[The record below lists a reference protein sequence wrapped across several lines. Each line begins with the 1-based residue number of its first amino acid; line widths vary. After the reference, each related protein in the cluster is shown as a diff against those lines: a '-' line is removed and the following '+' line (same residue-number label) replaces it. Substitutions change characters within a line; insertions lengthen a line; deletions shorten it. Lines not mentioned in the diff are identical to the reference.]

1 MCVCDMYVCVCVCV
15 CVHACMQGGECV
27 EEAGLKPKWC
37 TLTREYSGHHSGKH
51 EEQHTEEETAGIVE
65 SLGGLVADAQVQQAN
80 QNAHS

>member
-1 MCVCDMYVCVCVCV
+1 M
-15 CVHACMQGGECV
+15 
-27 EEAGLKPKWC
+27 EEAGVKPKWC